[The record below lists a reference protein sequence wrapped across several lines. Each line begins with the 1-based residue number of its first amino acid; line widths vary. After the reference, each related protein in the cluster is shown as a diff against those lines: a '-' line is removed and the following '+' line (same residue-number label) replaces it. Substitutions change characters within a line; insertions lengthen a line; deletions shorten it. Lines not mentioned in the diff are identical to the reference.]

1 MKNIKLETLGQSAML
16 VNWDNVNLV
25 KEVTSTFGE
34 QYREIYFANG
44 STVATKQTM
53 CELEA
58 ELAKHRK

>member
-1 MKNIKLETLGQSAML
+1 MRNIKLETLGQSTML

-44 STVATKQTM
+44 STVATKETM
-53 CELEA
+53 DHLEA
-58 ELAKHRK
+58 ELAKQR

>member
-1 MKNIKLETLGQSAML
+1 MRNIKLETLGQSPML

-53 CELEA
+53 DQLEA
-58 ELAKHRK
+58 ELCKQRK